1 MRKITTAAL
10 FLTAAFTAAAGM
22 AAELPAPPQSK
33 IDAKAPKQQS
43 YPKIVLYSV
52 AWCPHCKEAKE
63 YFTTHNIPFINKD
76 VELDATAMEE
86 LTQKY
91 RSQGVPVIV
100 IGDRKVLKGFTPEIF
115 EKAVKE
121 LQKK

>member
-1 MRKITTAAL
+1 MRKIITAAL
-10 FLTAAFTAAAGM
+10 FLTVALAAGAAV
-22 AAELPAPPQSK
+22 AAEPPAAPQSK